1 MLLHILYYMFKNEKF
16 INSKNYLV
24 FLYLYLLLLLFSLN

>member
-1 MLLHILYYMFKNEKF
+1 MLLHILYYMFKNEKI

-24 FLYLYLLLLLFSLN
+24 FLYLYLLLLLFNLN